1 MTPSNREKFQGYGKL
16 VLIWYLIL
24 SVILAVVSVCL
35 FFKLVSPNDPKNT
48 VIVGF
53 RLAVLVVAGAI
64 VNYIPALIIAAI
76 QLWVRKKIAQVR
88 EKMGQAREFSR
99 QKQAQKEQQKML
111 AMHMEDSARAQDVRQ
126 KSDSLHEVISLLGS
140 IDGYIRVLDGQP
152 GRDDRTMMLQK
163 AQFIMVKLVAKSA
176 SGEISRDTLDNSHVR
191 ELAAETSKDL
201 ARLGL
206 ADDRLNRD
214 LIRLFKLQIR

>member
-1 MTPSNREKFQGYGKL
+1 MTPSNREKFLAYVKL
-16 VLIWYLIL
+16 FLIWNTIL
-24 SVILAVVSVCL
+24 TGIFFVVVVCL
-35 FFKLVSPNDPKNT
+35 FLKLAPPNGPPPT
-48 VIVGF
+48 FIVGF
-53 RLAVLVVAGAI
+53 GLAGLVVAGAI
-64 VNYIPALIIAAI
+64 VNFFAALIIAAI
-76 QLWVRKKIAQVR
+76 QLWVRKKTAQVR
-88 EKMGQAREFSR
+88 EKMGQARESSR

-214 LIRLFKLQIR
+214 LVRMFKLKRD

>member
-1 MTPSNREKFQGYGKL
+1 MTPSDREKLLAYGKL
-16 VLIWYLIL
+16 VLIWHLIL
-24 SVILAVVSVCL
+24 SSILAVVSVCL
-35 FFKLVSPNDPKNT
+35 FLKLAPPNDPKHT
-48 VIVGF
+48 FIAGF
-53 RLAVLVVAGAI
+53 RVAVLLVAGAI
-64 VNYIPALIIAAI
+64 VNLFAALIIAAI
-76 QLWVRKKIAQVR
+76 QLWVRKKTAQVR

-99 QKQAQKEQQKML
+99 HKQFQKEEQKKL
-111 AMHMEDSARAQDVRQ
+111 AMHIEDSARAQDVRQ

-152 GRDDRTMMLQK
+152 GQDDRTMMLQK

-214 LIRLFKLQIR
+214 LVRMFKLKSK

>member
-1 MTPSNREKFQGYGKL
+1 MTPSNREKFL
-16 VLIWYLIL
+16 FLIWQLIL
-24 SVILAVVSVCL
+24 SIIFGVVILCL
-35 FFKLVSPNDPKNT
+35 FLKLATPNDPKNT
-48 VIVGF
+48 LIVGF
-53 RLAVLVVAGAI
+53 RLTVLVVAGAI
-64 VNYIPALIIAAI
+64 VNLIAALIIAAI
-76 QLWVRKKIAQVR
+76 QLKLRKIIPQVR

-99 QKQAQKEQQKML
+99 QKQAQKEQQKVL
-111 AMHMEDSARAQDVRQ
+111 AKHMDDSARAKDFRQ

-214 LIRLFKLQIR
+214 LVRMFKLKTK

>member
-1 MTPSNREKFQGYGKL
+1 MTPSNREKFLAYGKL

-24 SVILAVVSVCL
+24 SGILAVVCVCL
-35 FFKLVSPNDPKNT
+35 LLKLMVANDPKHT
-48 VIVGF
+48 FIPGL
-53 RLAVLVVAGAI
+53 RLAGLVLAGAI

-99 QKQAQKEQQKML
+99 HKQAQKEQQKML
-111 AMHMEDSARAQDVRQ
+111 AKHMDDSARAQDVRQ

-214 LIRLFKLQIR
+214 LVRMFKLKSK